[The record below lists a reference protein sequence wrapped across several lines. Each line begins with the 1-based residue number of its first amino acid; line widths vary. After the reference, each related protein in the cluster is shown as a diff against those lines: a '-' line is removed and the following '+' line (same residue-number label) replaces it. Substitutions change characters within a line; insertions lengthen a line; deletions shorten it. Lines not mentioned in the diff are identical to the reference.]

1 MWSLPAP
8 RGARTTL
15 ALAPIPV
22 TQAGWTGQDA
32 LPLSLYQ
39 ALVAA
44 VFRSQESQPQFPMVS
59 PTSNFEF
66 QTPPLWPAIVES
78 YETSV
83 IPTKLASFGQIESR
97 ITATHFLRALRR
109 FELPRGA
116 GLRPATP
123 TFLSARLGQPPSH
136 APRNWLRSVKPT
148 LPPVPKKNHQLQK
161 IGFVWS
167 NRCQWRTPGGCQKVR
182 SHLFELMAGLSH
194 SQMGGNVM
202 MIGGL
207 PCTRISERT
216 PACRGLSI
224 SCSGAAGLQAP
235 SSEPVLFEE
244 AFHGLAHAFVMEDHG
259 GPGGTRNHRIEQ
271 RDHAVLAVENRE
283 FHGQRF
289 GDAHFHAGRDVLGQT
304 LAVFVVERARLEQQT
319 AGYAARAGLFHQLFV
334 EGIDSVGRA
343 RKLHILAFHFGQ
355 HAAVLRGGLGGLGND
370 AQKIERAPSPAS
382 LGVERL
388 EIFDEGAAGAAA
400 IGQVLFQDLT
410 LAPQVSGNCET
421 G

>member
-148 LPPVPKKNHQLQK
+148 LLPIPKKNRQLQK

-167 NRCQWRTPGGCQKVR
+167 KPPRGTGLLACPFR
-182 SHLFELMAGLSH
+182 SSSAAPAARLRRSSPSRSRNWLRSVKPTLQSQRKIISYRELAS
-194 SQMGGNVM
+194 
-202 MIGGL
+202 
-207 PCTRISERT
+207 
-216 PACRGLSI
+216 
-224 SCSGAAGLQAP
+224 
-235 SSEPVLFEE
+235 F
-244 AFHGLAHAFVMEDHG
+244 
-259 GPGGTRNHRIEQ
+259 
-271 RDHAVLAVENRE
+271 
-283 FHGQRF
+283 
-289 GDAHFHAGRDVLGQT
+289 GQT
-304 LAVFVVERARLEQQT
+304 AANGARQE
-319 AGYAARAGLFHQLFV
+319 AARR
-334 EGIDSVGRA
+334 SV
-343 RKLHILAFHFGQ
+343 
-355 HAAVLRGGLGGLGND
+355 
-370 AQKIERAPSPAS
+370 
-382 LGVERL
+382 
-388 EIFDEGAAGAAA
+388 
-400 IGQVLFQDLT
+400 LT
-410 LAPQVSGNCET
+410 FSS
-421 G
+421 